1 MSAHAA
7 EQQVN
12 LYQPILGAEKHL
24 FSSRAIGMALA
35 LLVACLGAL
44 VFYVSWRTA
53 RIEHAVVQLHR
64 QEQENLDAAERA
76 GAAARGTLSMPQLDA
91 EAKELTTD
99 IETRQRVLDIVQRG
113 SVTPANGFAARLE
126 ALAHKQMDGIWLDT
140 VMLGSGDGRLSMRGG
155 TTDSRLLPTYLSAL
169 TEEAAL
175 SGVRF
180 DKLAM
185 RRALPAESPA
195 TTVFELAGPGLGIPK
210 AEEAK

>member
-24 FSSRAIGMALA
+24 FSARAIGMALA

-53 RIEHAVVQLHR
+53 RIERSVVQLQR
-64 QEQENLDAAERA
+64 QEQDNLDAAERA
-76 GAAARGTLSMPQLDA
+76 GAVARGTLSMPQLDD
-91 EAKELTTD
+91 EAKELSQD
-99 IETRQRVLDIVQRG
+99 IEIRQRVLDIVHRG
-113 SVTPANGFAARLE
+113 SVTPGNGFAARLE
-126 ALAHKQMDGIWLDT
+126 ALAHKQLDGIWLNT
-140 VMLGSGDGRLSMRGG
+140 VILGSGDGRLSMRGG

-185 RRALPAESPA
+185 RRALATESPA
-195 TTVFELAGPGLGIPK
+195 TTIFELVGPGLSIPK
-210 AEEAK
+210 PEDAK